1 MTCACAKVRQVAR
14 LVIQLYEDE
23 LHEHLP
29 VQQFG
34 LLSVILHR
42 PGCNQAILAR
52 ELDFDKS
59 TLSRNLKLLEKN
71 GWIRHVESDD
81 LRERGYHLTPSG
93 AKIQSA
99 AKPGWERAQKRLRN
113 AMTDKQ
119 WDAMWQT
126 LGDVT
131 DAAREALKQGG

>member
-1 MTCACAKVRQVAR
+1 MTCACAKVRQVSR
-14 LVIQLYEDE
+14 LIIQLYEEE

-42 PGCNQAILAR
+42 PGCNQAVLAR
-52 ELDFDKS
+52 QLDFDKT

-93 AKIQSA
+93 AKIHSA
-99 AKPGWERAQKRLRN
+99 ARPGWERAQKRLRN
-113 AMTDKQ
+113 AMTDEQ
-119 WDAMWQT
+119 WAAMEQVF
-126 LGDVT
+126 DVLKNS
-131 DAAREALKQGG
+131 ARQALKQGG